1 MQKFPDTGRL
11 ILLLLRQ
18 YLFYARMDLFDCGR
32 YFSFHVPIKARFNS
46 LLRYAACAYAA
57 KQLGR
62 CKGVKPILGGLCS
75 QQARMEV
82 LPGGEKRDWMLV
94 AMKYYD
100 LALQLLREALEEQN
114 HWSKQTTAYI
124 TTSED
129 SDPATG
135 GPLADIPVRTR
146 PPKTPDELLA
156 ATAILCE
163 IEAMDANG
171 SWANHLAGTKSLLD
185 VAEVGMKPSDGTLD
199 VHDEPKFAGGRKAIF
214 WNFARQDF
222 IAACKPP
229 FYKLYLPFH

>member
-1 MQKFPDTGRL
+1 MGKGDYPQLGRY
-11 ILLLLRQ
+11 LL
-18 YLFYARMDLFDCGR
+18 YASMDLFDCGR
-32 YFSFHVPIKARFNS
+32 YFSFHVPIKARSNA

-114 HWSKQTTAYI
+114 HRSKQNAAFA

-129 SDPATG
+129 AVSTAS
-135 GPLADIPVRTR
+135 GPLPDLAVQAR
-146 PPKTPDELLA
+146 PTKTPDELLA

-171 SWANHLAGTKSLLD
+171 TWANHLAGTKSLLD
-185 VAEVGMKPSDGTLD
+185 VAEVGMKPSDVSLQSIRDPEYTYI
-199 VHDEPKFAGGRKAIF
+199 FGGDPR
-214 WNFARQDF
+214 RTR
-222 IAACKPP
+222 
-229 FYKLYLPFH
+229 

>member
-1 MQKFPDTGRL
+1 
-11 ILLLLRQ
+11 
-18 YLFYARMDLFDCGR
+18 MDLFDCGR
-32 YFSFHVPIKARFNS
+32 YFSFHVPIKARSNS

-129 SDPATG
+129 SNPAAG
-135 GPLADIPVRTR
+135 GSLTDIPVRTR

-199 VHDEPKFAGGRKAIF
+199 VHDEPKFAGARKAIF

-229 FYKLYLPFH
+229 FPNHHLFHFNKTPKS